1 MASHGEEMLIED
13 APMPVL
19 PDPRT
24 LGEFPLFRDLTL
36 EQLARLND
44 LLRRRT
50 FPSGTNLA
58 SAEEPGEV
66 VYLILDGTVKIYVTQ
81 ADGNDVIIAFG
92 GPGDI
97 EGEMSV
103 LEKVAAG
110 RSANI
115 VTQEQT
121 TVLWLDRIHFQECLR
136 TMPAITYNL
145 VRILSDRLR
154 LANER
159 IQALCALDVYGR
171 VARQILSFAGQYGQR
186 GPGDVITIPIRLTQS
201 DIASLVG
208 ATRERVNQV
217 MSSFKQRGY
226 ISVDRNYRITIHN
239 ADALERQYQ

>member
-1 MASHGEEMLIED
+1 
-13 APMPVL
+13 MPVVSN
-19 PDPRT
+19 PST
-24 LGEFPLFRDLTL
+24 LGEFPLFRDLAI
-36 EQLARLND
+36 EQLTRLND

-92 GPGDI
+92 GPGDV

-103 LEKVAAG
+103 LDSVAAG

-121 TVLWLDRIHFQECLR
+121 TVLWLDRVNFQECMR
-136 TMPAITYNL
+136 TMPAIALNL

-171 VARQILSFAGQYGQR
+171 VARQIQSFSRQYGTP
-186 GPGDVITIPIRLTQS
+186 GPDGATVIPIRLTQS

-217 MSSFKQRGY
+217 MASFKQQGY
-226 ISVDRNYRITIHN
+226 IAVDRNYRITVHN
-239 ADALERQYQ
+239 PDALERYCQ

>member
-1 MASHGEEMLIED
+1 
-13 APMPVL
+13 MPVV
-19 PDPRT
+19 PDPST
-24 LGEFPLFRDLTL
+24 LGEFRLFHDLTI
-36 EQLARLND
+36 EQLTRLND

-92 GPGDI
+92 GPGDV

-103 LEKVAAG
+103 LESVAAG

-121 TVLWLDRIHFQECLR
+121 TVLWLDRVNFQECMR
-136 TMPAITYNL
+136 TMPAITLNL

-171 VARQILSFAGQYGQR
+171 VARQIQSFSRQYGTP
-186 GPGDVITIPIRLTQS
+186 GPGGATIIPIRLTQS

-217 MSSFKQRGY
+217 MASFKQQGY
-226 ISVDRNYRITIHN
+226 IAVDRNYRITVLN
-239 ADALERQYQ
+239 PDALERYCQ

>member
-1 MASHGEEMLIED
+1 
-13 APMPVL
+13 MPVV
-19 PDPRT
+19 PVPST
-24 LGEFPLFRDLTL
+24 LGEFPLFRDLTI
-36 EQLARLND
+36 EQLTRLND

-50 FPSGTNLA
+50 FPAGTNLA

-66 VYLILDGTVKIYVTQ
+66 VYLILTGTVKIFVTQ

-92 GPGDI
+92 GPGDV

-103 LEKVAAG
+103 LDNASGG
-110 RSANI
+110 RSADI

-121 TVLWLDRIHFQECLR
+121 TVLWLDRVNFQDCMR
-136 TMPAITYNL
+136 TMPAIALNL
-145 VRILSDRLR
+145 LRILSDRLR

-171 VARQILSFAGQYGQR
+171 VARQIQSFARQYGQR
-186 GPGDVITIPIRLTQS
+186 SADGTVTIPIRLTQS

-217 MSSFKQRGY
+217 ITSFKQQGY
-226 ISVDRNYRITIHN
+226 IAVDRNYHITIHN
-239 ADALERQYQ
+239 PEALERYCQ

>member
-1 MASHGEEMLIED
+1 
-13 APMPVL
+13 MPVV
-19 PDPRT
+19 PDPST
-24 LGEFPLFRDLTL
+24 LSEFPLFRDLTI
-36 EQLARLND
+36 EQLTRLND

-50 FPSGTNLA
+50 FPAGTNLA

-66 VYLILDGTVKIYVTQ
+66 VYLILDGTVKIFVTQ

-92 GPGDI
+92 GPGDV

-103 LEKVAAG
+103 LDNVAAG
-110 RSANI
+110 RSADI

-121 TVLWLDRIHFQECLR
+121 TVLWLDRVNFQDCMR
-136 TMPAITYNL
+136 TMPAIALNL
-145 VRILSDRLR
+145 LRILSDRLR

-171 VARQILSFAGQYGQR
+171 VARQIQSFSRQYGQR
-186 GPGDVITIPIRLTQS
+186 DAAGVVTIPIRLTQS

-217 MSSFKQRGY
+217 ITSFKQQGY
-226 ISVDRNYRITIHN
+226 IAIDRNYRITVLN
-239 ADALERQYQ
+239 PDALERYCQ

>member
-1 MASHGEEMLIED
+1 
-13 APMPVL
+13 MPVVS
-19 PDPRT
+19 DPTT
-24 LGEFPLFRDLTL
+24 LSEFPLFRDLTI
-36 EQLARLND
+36 EQLTRLND

-50 FPSGTNLA
+50 FPAGTNLA

-66 VYLILDGTVKIYVTQ
+66 VYLILNGTVKIFVTQ

-92 GPGDI
+92 GPGDV

-103 LEKVAAG
+103 LDNVAAG
-110 RSANI
+110 RSADI

-121 TVLWLDRIHFQECLR
+121 TVLWLDRINFQDCMR
-136 TMPAITYNL
+136 TMPAIALNL
-145 VRILSDRLR
+145 LRILSDRLR

-171 VARQILSFAGQYGQR
+171 VARQIQSFARQYGQR
-186 GPGDVITIPIRLTQS
+186 DADGIVTIPIRLTQS

-217 MSSFKQRGY
+217 MTSFKQQGY
-226 ISVDRNYRITIHN
+226 IAVDRNYRIAVHN
-239 ADALERQYQ
+239 PAALERYCQ

>member
-1 MASHGEEMLIED
+1 
-13 APMPVL
+13 MPVV
-19 PDPRT
+19 PDPST
-24 LGEFPLFRDLTL
+24 LSEFPLFRDLTT
-36 EQLARLND
+36 EQLTRLND

-50 FPSGTNLA
+50 FPAGTNLA

-66 VYLILDGTVKIYVTQ
+66 VYLILNGTVKIFVTQ

-92 GPGDI
+92 GPGDV

-103 LEKVAAG
+103 LDTVAAG
-110 RSANI
+110 RSADI

-121 TVLWLDRIHFQECLR
+121 TVLWLDRINFQDCMH
-136 TMPAITYNL
+136 TMPAIALNL
-145 VRILSDRLR
+145 LRILSDRLR

-171 VARQILSFAGQYGQR
+171 VARQIQSFARQYGQR
-186 GPGDVITIPIRLTQS
+186 DADGIVTIPIRLTQS

-217 MSSFKQRGY
+217 MTSFKQQGY
-226 ISVDRNYRITIHN
+226 ITVDRNYRISVHN
-239 ADALERQYQ
+239 LEALERYCQ

>member
-1 MASHGEEMLIED
+1 MAVMSNLATLAEM
-13 APMPVL
+13 
-19 PDPRT
+19 
-24 LGEFPLFRDLTL
+24 PLFRDLTL
-36 EQLARLND
+36 EQLTRVND
-44 LLRRRT
+44 LLRRKT
-50 FPSGTNLA
+50 FPAGTNLI

-66 VYLILDGTVKIYVTQ
+66 VYIIFEGTVKVYVTQ

-92 GPGDI
+92 GPGDV

-103 LEKVAAG
+103 IDSTS

-121 TVLWLDRIHFQECLR
+121 TVLWIDRLNFQECLH
-136 TMPAITYNL
+136 TMPQITYNL
-145 VRILSDRLR
+145 VRIMSDRLR

-171 VARQILSFAGQYGQR
+171 VARQLLGFGRQYGKPNAT
-186 GPGDVITIPIRLTQS
+186 GEIVIPIRLTQS

-217 MSSFKQRGY
+217 IASFKQRTY

-239 ADALERQYQ
+239 AAALERQIQ

>member
-1 MASHGEEMLIED
+1 
-13 APMPVL
+13 MPVVST
-19 PDPRT
+19 PST
-24 LGEFPLFRDLTL
+24 LGAFPLFRDLTI
-36 EQLARLND
+36 EQLTRLND

-92 GPGDI
+92 GPGDV

-103 LEKVAAG
+103 LDSVAAG

-121 TVLWLDRIHFQECLR
+121 TVLWLDRVNFQECMR
-136 TMPAITYNL
+136 TMPAIALNL

-171 VARQILSFAGQYGQR
+171 VARQIQSFARQYGTP
-186 GPGDVITIPIRLTQS
+186 GPDGATVIPIRLTQS
-201 DIASLVG
+201 DITSLVG

-217 MSSFKQRGY
+217 MTSFKQQGY
-226 ISVDRNYRITIHN
+226 IAVDRNYRITVHN
-239 ADALERQYQ
+239 PDALERYCQ

>member
-1 MASHGEEMLIED
+1 
-13 APMPVL
+13 MPVV
-19 PDPRT
+19 PSPST
-24 LGEFPLFRDLTL
+24 LGQFRLFQDLTI
-36 EQLARLND
+36 EQLTRLND

-92 GPGDI
+92 GPGDV

-103 LEKVAAG
+103 LDSVAAG

-121 TVLWLDRIHFQECLR
+121 TVLWLDRVNFQECLR
-136 TMPAITYNL
+136 TMPAIALNL

-171 VARQILSFAGQYGQR
+171 VARQIQSFARQYGTP
-186 GPGDVITIPIRLTQS
+186 GPDSATIIPIRLTQS

-217 MSSFKQRGY
+217 MTSFKQQGY
-226 ISVDRNYRITIHN
+226 IAVDRNYRITVHN
-239 ADALERQYQ
+239 PDALERYCQ